1 MWMVRQAENAGVEMD
16 RDVIEDGGWHEVT
29 NPVVHDSVDVCP
41 AWPVCFSGPDRE
53 FMYANGSDIVNQQ
66 EWSGAARDDSMD
78 YVESQPFFD
87 DQFMEDVP
95 CGFMWLNICRENG
108 VGRGGDQT
116 KVGAIIL
123 EDESNPTEAID
134 TYSEWLTG
142 HYSLNI
148 DINHR
153 ELRQ

>member
-1 MWMVRQAENAGVEMD
+1 MDGATGGECGVEMD
-16 RDVIEDGGWHEVT
+16 RDVIEDEGWHEVT
-29 NPVVHDSVDVCP
+29 NPIIHDSVDVCP

-66 EWSGAARDDSMD
+66 AWSGAAGDDSMD

-95 CGFMWLNICRENG
+95 CGFMWLSACREKG
-108 VGRGGDQT
+108 VGRGGDRS

-134 TYSEWLTG
+134 TYSEWLTA
-142 HYSLNI
+142 HYGLNI

-153 ELRQ
+153 ELH